1 MFSFCSKNR
10 CSKISKTEYGR
21 VRVSSNSH
29 SIHLPKTNSTL
40 PISFTVSKIHWIWW
54 EVRVF
59 NGKTA
64 SFKALSLFLF
74 HSDIQSPDTNLQSIF
89 PLLYICLLFVTCTC
103 RQRNRV
109 SNTLRLKLFFYL
121 LLSPLL
127 PSRLLC
133 LERLCMDFYLIQL
146 VKGTPSQRVREAY
159 ERKKEDRAL
168 QTCQELQC
176 PFPEI
181 SVQNS

>member
-1 MFSFCSKNR
+1 M
-10 CSKISKTEYGR
+10 SKTEYGR

-40 PISFTVSKIHWIWW
+40 PISFTVSKIHWIQW

-64 SFKALSLFLF
+64 PFKALSLFLF
-74 HSDIQSPDTNLQSIF
+74 YSDIQSPDTNLQSIF
-89 PLLYICLLFVTCTC
+89 SLLCICLLFVTCTC

-109 SNTLRLKLFFYL
+109 SNTLRFKLFFYL

-127 PSRLLC
+127 PSRLFC

-146 VKGTPSQRVREAY
+146 VKVTPSQRTEKHMRG
-159 ERKKEDRAL
+159 RKK
-168 QTCQELQC
+168 TELC
-176 PFPEI
+176 RLAKNC
-181 SVQNS
+181 SVHSLKSVYKIAKTSV